1 MVATIPIA
9 KGTIMTT
16 TTITPT
22 SFTYVVGVVSLVP
35 TNYQDEQLPLYYP
48 LNMRASVIQL
58 NMYGYMI
65 K

>member
-1 MVATIPIA
+1 
-9 KGTIMTT
+9 MTT
-16 TTITPT
+16 TTTTTTT

-35 TNYQDEQLPLYYP
+35 AKYHDEQLPLYYP
-48 LNMRASVIQL
+48 LSMRASVRKL

>member
-1 MVATIPIA
+1 MTTNTVAT
-9 KGTIMTT
+9 
-16 TTITPT
+16 T

-35 TNYQDEQLPLYYP
+35 ANYQDEQLPLYYP
-48 LNMRASVIQL
+48 LSMRASLIQL

>member
-1 MVATIPIA
+1 M
-9 KGTIMTT
+9 
-16 TTITPT
+16 TITNNTTT

-48 LNMRASVIQL
+48 LSMRTSIKQL